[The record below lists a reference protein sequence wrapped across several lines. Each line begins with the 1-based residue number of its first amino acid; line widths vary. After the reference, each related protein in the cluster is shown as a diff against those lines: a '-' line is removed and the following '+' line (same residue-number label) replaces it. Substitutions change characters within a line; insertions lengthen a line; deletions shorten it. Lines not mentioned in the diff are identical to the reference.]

1 MDYNQNEAIIDDN
14 LKSDNNI
21 KDTKDANNSQYKT
34 KDKILNHQKHIL
46 IYLLYQ
52 ILIQQVI

>member
-34 KDKILNHQKHIL
+34 KDQNFKSSKTYTHLPPL
-46 IYLLYQ
+46 
-52 ILIQQVI
+52 